1 MKRFKAAAQR
11 ATAFVLAA
19 SMMSSAVLP
28 TVFAAQPLNAE
39 NSVDELGNVDVAD
52 EDGTLGYPE
61 WDDDTAA
68 DFQDEGDTIDLSDA
82 EFDSDGDIATLAARK
97 GTQDYIDKL
106 KNAYNELKKEYDAAV
121 TKAKQDAQN
130 AIDNNKDFKDDHD
143 PKKST
148 VLQELETHAA
158 TCRHN
163 GYAVYKCTRVWEDY
177 PVEASVK
184 NPIASEYKKLNRG
197 VQFAIKRGLKAI
209 GLSSIADQL
218 DKDQFTLSGT
228 IDLKCQ
234 HDENDPI
241 IVKTDDAL
249 GHKFPDESD
258 SANWVETDPAT
269 CDKDGVET
277 LYCIRCHGT
286 EEGGTQTRL
295 IPHGNV
301 QHDWE
306 FKKTVEPTCTE
317 GGYDLSECK
326 VCHTTK
332 KENITAVLGHD
343 FQNYVKDDNPACQ
356 DQTETGTCT
365 RIGCGK
371 TDTRTISGPLSP
383 HKFTTWTGTGIS
395 VSGQYLYYESTC
407 DTCHTEKKEINIADK
422 KLDELDEALNGDPL
436 TATDK
441 ELENIGI
448 LYNGAKAAIEVLGY
462 ANKYLGTS
470 FDTEKYT
477 KRLNG
482 MTDRYNKFEHESLQ
496 RGYETAAREA
506 IKTAH
511 ETIDNKSP
519 SEMTDDEMKK
529 VIGAYVAADTA
540 VGKLDD
546 GRAKKTELQAELAE
560 LKKTVEEI
568 ESKYAQKVIES
579 IWDDLKNGTLDKTKL
594 EALKKTLDDLKDYI
608 PDSLKESY
616 DQVVDAVQA
625 AIDAIDLVNEA
636 SALIKQLQEEIKN
649 GNVSEDTIKK
659 VQDVIDRAGKLVD
672 KIKENP
678 ILKNAV
684 DTIIKNAEEAI
695 KEAAATKALEALKEA
710 IENGDLSKIEE
721 AFEKAQEAIDQL
733 EPYAP
738 DVAKKLRDAL
748 EEIKKT
754 YVNGLRDALEKAL
767 EDGTYQEKLEKL
779 KDVIKKYEDLIKDI
793 DASGALKDLWET
805 IKNEQLTKLVADAVN
820 EINRIVNDDSLS
832 ALGKIAALDELYD
845 DLHTKLAEIVGPDK
859 AAEMLEPFDKLIEQ
873 AKNDVAKAAA
883 AAADTLIKEALKAV
897 KAAVD
902 SAESKEDAINKM
914 EAIYSQAHDLL
925 TRAGM
930 SDEDAT
936 AKLAPVRSALDSLKK
951 VLEDSFVSMDTIKAA
966 VDVIVD
972 AAVASDSIEGGL
984 YKLVRTLLD
993 GDDMD
998 PAVKKVILVVARDIL
1013 AKANWTQLTPS
1024 LLDDVVDLV
1033 VKKLDK
1039 KYGKYPFV
1047 SQLLNE
1053 LKPSLSELVHR
1064 EVGQETIDK
1073 VREVFFTTIDNAIVG
1088 IDAGQDNRQLLA
1100 KAREDLM
1107 GLKPVVS
1114 AEMKRIGTKAGE
1126 MLNREM
1132 KDRISKALPGVVIPE
1147 LIGTLVGKATEDL
1160 VNEKLGEYDEKVGA
1174 IIEKYV
1180 KYLTCPGHE
1189 YEYVTIREATCTQDG
1204 VEVKQCK
1211 NCDWQLT
1218 DDDNKIVHE
1227 KLGHVVVEDPA
1238 VDPTETEEGL
1248 TAGSHCSR
1256 CGAVL
1261 EPQQVVPALQ
1271 PRTDKWL
1278 VTSAVTTEN
1287 IRAAGY
1293 ENQQKLDAAINA
1305 VLTKAGFD
1313 AASSTRFFAQVN
1325 SAIGILPNDRYPEE
1339 GVAGMVKQPEATR
1352 NKNCTFYAVQVLTAD
1367 SHGHNAGDVVVTPLT
1382 VTKEGISLTLCTEA
1396 VVAIAW
1402 KVNE

>member
-1 MKRFKAAAQR
+1 M
-11 ATAFVLAA
+11 
-19 SMMSSAVLP
+19 
-28 TVFAAQPLNAE
+28 
-39 NSVDELGNVDVAD
+39 
-52 EDGTLGYPE
+52 
-61 WDDDTAA
+61 
-68 DFQDEGDTIDLSDA
+68 
-82 EFDSDGDIATLAARK
+82 
-97 GTQDYIDKL
+97 
-106 KNAYNELKKEYDAAV
+106 
-121 TKAKQDAQN
+121 
-130 AIDNNKDFKDDHD
+130 
-143 PKKST
+143 
-148 VLQELETHAA
+148 
-158 TCRHN
+158 
-163 GYAVYKCTRVWEDY
+163 
-177 PVEASVK
+177 
-184 NPIASEYKKLNRG
+184 
-197 VQFAIKRGLKAI
+197 
-209 GLSSIADQL
+209 
-218 DKDQFTLSGT
+218 
-228 IDLKCQ
+228 
-234 HDENDPI
+234 
-241 IVKTDDAL
+241 
-249 GHKFPDESD
+249 
-258 SANWVETDPAT
+258 
-269 CDKDGVET
+269 
-277 LYCIRCHGT
+277 
-286 EEGGTQTRL
+286 
-295 IPHGNV
+295 
-301 QHDWE
+301 
-306 FKKTVEPTCTE
+306 
-317 GGYDLSECK
+317 
-326 VCHTTK
+326 
-332 KENITAVLGHD
+332 
-343 FQNYVKDDNPACQ
+343 
-356 DQTETGTCT
+356 
-365 RIGCGK
+365 
-371 TDTRTISGPLSP
+371 
-383 HKFTTWTGTGIS
+383 
-395 VSGQYLYYESTC
+395 
-407 DTCHTEKKEINIADK
+407 
-422 KLDELDEALNGDPL
+422 
-436 TATDK
+436 
-441 ELENIGI
+441 
-448 LYNGAKAAIEVLGY
+448 LGY

-496 RGYETAAREA
+496 RGYEAAASEA

-511 ETIDNKSP
+511 EIIDNKSP

-546 GRAKKTELQAELAE
+546 GRAKKTELQAKLAE

-649 GNVSEDTIKK
+649 GNVSEDTLKK
-659 VQDVIDRAGKLVD
+659 VQDVIDRAGALVD

-695 KEAAATKALEALKEA
+695 KEAAATKALEALKKA
-710 IENGDLSKIEE
+710 IESGDLSKIEE

-832 ALGKIAALDELYD
+832 ALQKIAALDELYD

-993 GDDMD
+993 GDDVD
-998 PAVKKVILVVARDIL
+998 PAVKRVILVVARDIL
-1013 AKANWTQLTPS
+1013 ATADWTQLTPS

-1053 LKPSLSELVHR
+1053 LKPSLNELVHR

-1073 VREVFFTTIDNAIVG
+1073 VREVFFTTINNAIAG

-1147 LIGTLVGKATEDL
+1147 FIGTLVGKATEDL

-1325 SAIGILPNDRYPEE
+1325 STIGILPNDRYPEE